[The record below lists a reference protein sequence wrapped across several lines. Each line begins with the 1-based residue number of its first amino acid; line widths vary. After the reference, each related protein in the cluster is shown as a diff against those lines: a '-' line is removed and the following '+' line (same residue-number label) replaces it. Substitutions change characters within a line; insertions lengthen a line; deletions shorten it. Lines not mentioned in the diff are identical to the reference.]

1 MEDFRCPRCNEQMD
15 EGHISFS
22 GSNAGYVSKKQTGML
37 RKAAA
42 IKRAHACPNCGYV
55 ELYLDPKELKQ
66 NIS

>member
-1 MEDFRCPRCNEQMD
+1 MEDYRCPRCNELMD

-22 GSNAGYVSKKQTGML
+22 GSVAGYVSKKQTGML

-42 IKRAHACPNCGYV
+42 IRQARACANCGYV
-55 ELYLDPKELKQ
+55 ELYLDPNELKK